1 MIDIQNLSKYYHQ
14 VCAVDHI
21 NIQIAN
27 GEIVGLLGPN
37 GAGKTTTLRILTG
50 YIRSSSGTI
59 KVKDWDLDSEL
70 LNIKS
75 IIGYLPE
82 SAPIY
87 PNLLTYDF
95 LCYSGKVRNLS
106 AKDLQSKIK
115 EVGQTCGLYQVMH
128 KPVAELSKGFK
139 QRLGLANA
147 LLHDPEILILDEPT
161 SGLDPNQ
168 ILEIRNLIRKIG
180 QEKTVILSTHILRE
194 AEATCDRMIIINQ
207 GQIVADGSPQDLKAK
222 DTGVKLKLALKGASP
237 EEVKDKLQGIQEILS
252 IRQQTAKVNESA
264 SLLLDCQPETDPREK
279 IYKLIKETDW
289 TLMEFSTSAKDLETI
304 FKQLTQEN

>member
-59 KVKDWDLDSEL
+59 KVKDLDLDSEL
-70 LNIKS
+70 LKIKS

-106 AKDLQSKIK
+106 AQDLQSKIK
-115 EVGQTCGLYQVMH
+115 EVGQICGLYQVMH
-128 KPVAELSKGFK
+128 KPVAELSKGYK

-180 QEKTVILSTHILRE
+180 QQKTVILSTHILRE

-222 DTGVKLKLALKGASP
+222 DTGVKLNLALKGASP

>member
-59 KVKDWDLDSEL
+59 KVKDLDLDSEL
-70 LNIKS
+70 LKIKS

-106 AKDLQSKIK
+106 AQDLQSKIK
-115 EVGQTCGLYQVMH
+115 EVGQICGLYQVMH
-128 KPVAELSKGFK
+128 KPVAELSKGYK

-180 QEKTVILSTHILRE
+180 QQKTVILSTHILRE

-207 GQIVADGSPQDLKAK
+207 GQIVADGSPQALKAK
-222 DTGVKLKLALKGASP
+222 DAGVKLRLALKGAGP
-237 EEVKDKLQGIQEILS
+237 EEVKDKLQGIEEILN
-252 IRQQTAKVNESA
+252 IRQQTAKENESA
-264 SLLLDCQPETDPREK
+264 SLLIDCQPETDPREK